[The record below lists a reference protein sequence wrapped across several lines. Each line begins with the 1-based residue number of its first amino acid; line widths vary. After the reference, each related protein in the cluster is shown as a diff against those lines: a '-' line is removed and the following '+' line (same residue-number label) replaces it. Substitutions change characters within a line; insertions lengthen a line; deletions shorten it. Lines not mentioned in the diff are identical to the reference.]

1 MSKQLSPFTKAQLLP
16 QEETLEIYKKKG
28 NLFIGGMVL
37 KHLNRLV
44 IENNKVIKEERLLN
58 DKGWRV
64 RSVKQGPDGYL
75 YIGVDGG
82 KILRIMPN

>member
-1 MSKQLSPFTKAQLLP
+1 
-16 QEETLEIYKKKG
+16 
-28 NLFIGGMVL
+28 MVL
-37 KHLNRLV
+37 KHVNRLV
-44 IENNKVIKEERLLN
+44 IENNKVIKEERLLT
-58 DKGWRV
+58 DKNWRV